1 MKKLAIIPIIAACL
15 LPCSC
20 TRTQDPY
27 KAALETEIIRLV
39 GADAKVT
46 FNKVERIDSTTFGQ
60 EVDKRI
66 QAFNTK
72 LEQDTKLYEKY
83 MADRMLTNAGKKKQA
98 MEIDGKMLAGL
109 EKLRARIEEADSL
122 DVVAYYDYHFTGY
135 AKCGGEETTF
145 PDNYASITPEG
156 KVLSINDALKG
167 LHNALGKVIPGYKE
181 ALDEASD
188 K

>member
-1 MKKLAIIPIIAACL
+1 MNARLIPLAALALCL
-15 LPCSC
+15 CSC
-20 TRTQDPY
+20 GQKPDMYRD
-27 KAALETEIIRLV
+27 ALETEIIRLV

-66 QAFNTK
+66 QAFTTK

-83 MADRMLTNAGKKKQA
+83 MADRMLTNAEKKKQA
-98 MEIDGKMLAGL
+98 MVLDEKMLAGL

-122 DVVAYYDYHFTGY
+122 DVVAYYDYHFSGY
-135 AKCGGEETTF
+135 AKCGSEETTF
-145 PDNYASITPEG
+145 PDNYASITPNG
-156 KVLSINDALKG
+156 KVLSLNDSRKG

-181 ALDEASD
+181 TLDEASG